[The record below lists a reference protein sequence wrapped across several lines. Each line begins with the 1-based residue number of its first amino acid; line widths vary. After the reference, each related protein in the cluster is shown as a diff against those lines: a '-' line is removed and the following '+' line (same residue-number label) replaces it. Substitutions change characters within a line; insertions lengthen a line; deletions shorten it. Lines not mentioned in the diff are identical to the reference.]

1 VATAM
6 TPSRSTRVYSP
17 EMTSAK
23 VRRVAST
30 SVCMKDVDSGY
41 DDLAIFAP
49 RMVYGNSRECFGLE
63 DMKIHLPVKPWITM
77 SWVLRFA
84 LCVLAAIPCLCLNA
98 GAQTVDEVIA
108 RNIEARGGLDKLQSV
123 RSIRTTAKFTQGSFR
138 ADFRQENKRTDKV
151 REEIIIQGMAQVQ
164 AYDGKT
170 GWQISPFGGRKDP
183 ELLSQDDLKSLAVDA
198 DMDGPLIQYKEKGH
212 KAQLVGHDSMEGTD
226 CFKIK
231 LSMKNGDVRYY
242 YLDTDSYLE
251 LKVEI
256 QTTIR
261 GALQES
267 ELYYGDYEQVN
278 GIYYPF
284 TVEQA
289 QKGSSSRAQISV
301 EKIEQNIP
309 LEDAIFSMPASK
321 PEAKAPP
328 AGK

>member
-1 VATAM
+1 MYRLMWVCLGDLMRADLRAVQGI
-6 TPSRSTRVYSP
+6 SFS
-17 EMTSAK
+17 
-23 VRRVAST
+23 
-30 SVCMKDVDSGY
+30 SVCRFSLFIFV
-41 DDLAIFAP
+41 AIA
-49 RMVYGNSRECFGLE
+49 
-63 DMKIHLPVKPWITM
+63 
-77 SWVLRFA
+77 
-84 LCVLAAIPCLCLNA
+84 CLSFSA

-108 RNIEARGGLDKLQSV
+108 KNTEARGGLDKLKSV
-123 RSIRTTAKFTQGSFR
+123 RSIRTTAKFTQGPFR
-138 ADFRQENKRTDKV
+138 ADFRQENKRANKV

-212 KAQLVGHDSMEGTD
+212 KAELVGHDSMEGTD

-242 YLDTDSYLE
+242 YLDSDSFLE

-309 LEDAIFSMPASK
+309 LEDTIFSMPVSK
-321 PEAKAPP
+321 PETKAPP

>member
-1 VATAM
+1 
-6 TPSRSTRVYSP
+6 
-17 EMTSAK
+17 
-23 VRRVAST
+23 
-30 SVCMKDVDSGY
+30 
-41 DDLAIFAP
+41 
-49 RMVYGNSRECFGLE
+49 MVYGLFREFFGVEL
-63 DMKIHLPVKPWITM
+63 MKAHLAVMPWIAM
-77 SWVLRFA
+77 SWVLRFT
-84 LCVLAAIPCLCLNA
+84 LIVLAAIA
-98 GAQTVDEVIA
+98 GFSSSMRAQTVDEVIA
-108 RNIEARGGLDKLQSV
+108 KNIEARGGLEKLQSV
-123 RSIRTTAKFTQGSFR
+123 RSIRTTAKYTQGSFR
-138 ADFRQENKRTDKV
+138 ADFRQENKRADKV

-198 DMDGPLIQYKEKGH
+198 DIDGPLIQYKEKGH
-212 KAQLVGHDSMEGTD
+212 KAELVGHDSMEGTD

-242 YLDTDSYLE
+242 YLDTDSFLE

-309 LEDAIFSMPASK
+309 LEDVIFSMPVSK
-321 PEAKAPP
+321 PAAKAPP
-328 AGK
+328 SGK

>member
-1 VATAM
+1 M
-6 TPSRSTRVYSP
+6 YRL
-17 EMTSAK
+17 M
-23 VRRVAST
+23 
-30 SVCMKDVDSGY
+30 SVCLGDLMRVDLRVMQRTRFSSVC
-41 DDLAIFAP
+41 
-49 RMVYGNSRECFGLE
+49 R
-63 DMKIHLPVKPWITM
+63 LPA
-77 SWVLRFA
+77 F
-84 LCVLAAIPCLCLNA
+84 VLAAIACLPVCA
-98 GAQTVDEVIA
+98 RAQTVDEVIA
-108 RNIEARGGLDKLQSV
+108 KNVEARGGLDKLQSV
-123 RSIRTTAKFTQGSFR
+123 RSIRTTAKFTQGPFR
-138 ADFRQENKRTDKV
+138 ADFRQENKRTNKV
-151 REEIIIQGMAQVQ
+151 REEIIVQGMAQVQ

-198 DMDGPLIQYKEKGH
+198 DMDGPLVQYKEKGH
-212 KAQLVGHDSMEGTD
+212 KAELVGHDSMEGTD

-301 EKIEQNIP
+301 EKIEQNIA
-309 LEDAIFSMPASK
+309 LEDMIFSMPVSK
-321 PEAKAPP
+321 PAAKTPP
-328 AGK
+328 AVK

>member
-1 VATAM
+1 MKVALRL
-6 TPSRSTRVYSP
+6 TPVRGLTRV
-17 EMTSAK
+17 
-23 VRRVAST
+23 V
-30 SVCMKDVDSGY
+30 G
-41 DDLAIFAP
+41 IFLY
-49 RMVYGNSRECFGLE
+49 V
-63 DMKIHLPVKPWITM
+63 V
-77 SWVLRFA
+77 
-84 LCVLAAIPCLCLNA
+84 AAIVFFSMPA
-98 GAQTVDEVIA
+98 SAQAVDEVITK
-108 RNIEARGGLDKLQSV
+108 NIQAHGGLDKAKSV
-123 RSIRTTAKFTQGSFR
+123 RSIRTSAKYSQGSFR
-138 ADFRQENKRTDKV
+138 AEFRQENKRADKV
-151 REEIIIQGMAQVQ
+151 REELIIQGLAQVQ

-183 ELLSQDDLKSLAVDA
+183 ELLSQDDLKSLVVDA
-198 DMDGPLIQYKEKGH
+198 DIDGPLVDYKEKGH
-212 KAQLVGHDSMEGTD
+212 KAELVGHDSMEGTD

-242 YLDTDSYLE
+242 YLDADSYLE
-251 LKVEI
+251 LKLEI

-289 QKGSSSRAQISV
+289 QKGSASRAQISV

-309 LEDAIFSMPASK
+309 LEETHFTMPVSK
-321 PEAKAPP
+321 PETKAPP

>member
-1 VATAM
+1 MRADLRM
-6 TPSRSTRVYSP
+6 IERIGFS
-17 EMTSAK
+17 
-23 VRRVAST
+23 
-30 SVCMKDVDSGY
+30 SVCRLSLFMFV
-41 DDLAIFAP
+41 A
-49 RMVYGNSRECFGLE
+49 MVFLSSR
-63 DMKIHLPVKPWITM
+63 
-77 SWVLRFA
+77 
-84 LCVLAAIPCLCLNA
+84 A

-108 RNIEARGGLDKLQSV
+108 KNIEARGGLDKLQSI

-138 ADFRQENKRTDKV
+138 ADFRQENKRADKV

-198 DMDGPLIQYKEKGH
+198 DMDGPLIQYREKGH
-212 KAQLVGHDSMEGTD
+212 KAELVGHDSMEGTD

-278 GIYYPF
+278 GIYYAF
-284 TVEQA
+284 TIEQA

-309 LEDAIFSMPASK
+309 LEDANFSMPVSK
-321 PEAKAPP
+321 PDAKAPS